1 MVAEDCR
8 TTPSLEGV
16 VPPRSLIVFA
26 AVSYGAGYKA
36 SAVMTLIKMAVPAM
50 DNNAMDNNA
59 PAIFRYS
66 VRPAPRS
73 WVRFLGR
80 WSGVWFAHETFQK
93 VSYATLG

>member
-59 PAIFRYS
+59 MDNNAPAIFRYS

-73 WVRFLGR
+73 WARFLG
-80 WSGVWFAHETFQK
+80 
-93 VSYATLG
+93 

>member
-1 MVAEDCR
+1 
-8 TTPSLEGV
+8 
-16 VPPRSLIVFA
+16 VFA

-59 PAIFRYS
+59 MDNNAMDNNAPAIFRYS

-73 WVRFLGR
+73 WARFLGR